1 MIYNCALYL
10 SFSITDYIFYNI
22 YKFLQ
27 NDRKPKIV
35 FSHTQ
40 LFIYIANKNIILEIT
55 IYILKQRY
63 QTIVK
68 AFQFIKVYK

>member
-35 FSHTQ
+35 FSRKP
-40 LFIYIANKNIILEIT
+40 LFIYVANKNIRLEIT
-55 IYILKQRY
+55 NYILKQRY
-63 QTIVK
+63 QIIVK
-68 AFQFIKVYK
+68 TFEFAKVYK